1 MLNTDY
7 WLRELRYRLGGWVM
21 PTVIALSIVA
31 VIQVIWHVAAWVV
44 G

>member
-1 MLNTDY
+1 MGF
-7 WLRELRYRLGGWVM
+7 WLRELRFWLSDWIR
-21 PTVIALSIVA
+21 PALWAFGIVA